1 MAKGDWL
8 LLRYNF
14 FFSYPLS
21 GVPGQQQE
29 EFVFAASKSTSTHDG
44 RTEYKVFLK
53 VTGNRL
59 VDGVA
64 EISDVLK
71 KILVIVLVDQVAR
84 YLGNVWPFNSI
95 LVELRCYTTKSFLS
109 FMEDLEKGRV
119 KRRLEE
125 EFQKVGCKGELE
137 VIITNPREVHEA
149 LDEIR

>member
-1 MAKGDWL
+1 MP
-8 LLRYNF
+8 R
-14 FFSYPLS
+14 
-21 GVPGQQQE
+21 VPEQQQE
-29 EFVFAASKSTSTHDG
+29 EFVFAAWKSTSTHDG
-44 RTEYKVFLK
+44 RTEYKVLLK

-71 KILVIVLVDQVAR
+71 EILVFVLAGQVAR
-84 YLGNVWPFNSI
+84 FLVNVWPFNSI
-95 LVELRCYTTKSFLS
+95 LVELLCYTTKSFLS

-137 VIITNPREVHEA
+137 ITITNAGEVHEA

>member
-1 MAKGDWL
+1 MTKGDWL

-21 GVPGQQQE
+21 GLPGQQPE
-29 EFVFAASKSTSTHDG
+29 EFVFSASSTSTHDG
-44 RTEYKVFLK
+44 QTEYTVILK
-53 VTGNRL
+53 ITGNRL

-64 EISDVLK
+64 EISGVLK
-71 KILVIVLVDQVAR
+71 KILVVVLVGQAAR
-84 YLGNVWPFNSI
+84 YLGSVFPFNSI
-95 LVELRCYTTKSFLS
+95 LVELHCYTTKSFLS
-109 FMEDLEKGRV
+109 FMEDLEKDRV

-137 VIITNPREVHEA
+137 VIITNAGEVHEA

>member
-1 MAKGDWL
+1 MP
-8 LLRYNF
+8 R
-14 FFSYPLS
+14 
-21 GVPGQQQE
+21 VPEQQQE
-29 EFVFAASKSTSTHDG
+29 EFVFAAWKSTSTHDG
-44 RTEYKVFLK
+44 RTEYKVLLK

-71 KILVIVLVDQVAR
+71 EILVFVLAGQVAR
-84 YLGNVWPFNSI
+84 FLVNVWPFNSI
-95 LVELRCYTTKSFLS
+95 LVELLCYTTESFLS

-137 VIITNPREVHEA
+137 ITITNAGEVHEA